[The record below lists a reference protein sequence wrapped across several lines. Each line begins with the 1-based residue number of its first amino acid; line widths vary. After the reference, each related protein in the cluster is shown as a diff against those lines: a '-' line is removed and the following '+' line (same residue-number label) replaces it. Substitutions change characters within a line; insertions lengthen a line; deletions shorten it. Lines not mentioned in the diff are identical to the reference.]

1 MKTFAVPRLQNQSL
15 LNAAYNLRAGG
26 SGLTK
31 GDLNYLNQLGL
42 TNAGTRYAGKVESAQ
57 KQTAA
62 GAVSGAAGIRQP
74 IPAGV

>member
-1 MKTFAVPRLQNQSL
+1 MPRLQNQSL
-15 LNAAYNLRAGG
+15 LNAAYNLRPG

-42 TNAGTRYAGKVESAQ
+42 TNAATRYAGKIESAQ

-62 GAVSGAAGIRQP
+62 GTVSGAAGAANQFLS
-74 IPAGV
+74 GF